1 MDKIRQLVTLK
12 PKSKIHPNIVKV
24 KGKDIRNPTETANAY
39 NNCFY
44 IDVGPNLPNAI
55 PGPSKPFRNFLKIIQ

>member
-12 PKSKIHPNIVKV
+12 SKNKIHPKIVKV
-24 KGKDIRNPTETANAY
+24 KGKDITNPTVIANAY

-55 PGPSKPFRNFLKIIQ
+55 PGPSK